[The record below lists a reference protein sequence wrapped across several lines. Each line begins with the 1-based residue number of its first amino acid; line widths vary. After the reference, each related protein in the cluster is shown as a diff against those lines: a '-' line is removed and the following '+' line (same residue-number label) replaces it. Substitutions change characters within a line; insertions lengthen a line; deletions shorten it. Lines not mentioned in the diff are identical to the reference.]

1 MRSADDYANEGME
14 MAALAIEFA
23 RDETHRQLAPFID
36 RLDRLDRQTRIEQIL
51 QEAARK
57 VETQVLDR
65 RDSDL
70 AAMLA
75 RGVDAADL
83 VAFVTSH
90 RQGMEDGLRTMRARL
105 RVLLEKEAGHA

>member
-14 MAALAIEFA
+14 MAAVAIEFG
-23 RDETHRQLAPFID
+23 RDETQRQLAPLID
-36 RLDRLDRQTRIEQIL
+36 RLDRLDRQTRIEQLL
-51 QEAARK
+51 QEAERQF
-57 VETQVLDR
+57 ETQALDG

-70 AAMLA
+70 SSMLA

-90 RQGMEDGLRTMRARL
+90 RQGMATSLRMLRARPLGKDGLGEL
-105 RVLLEKEAGHA
+105 K